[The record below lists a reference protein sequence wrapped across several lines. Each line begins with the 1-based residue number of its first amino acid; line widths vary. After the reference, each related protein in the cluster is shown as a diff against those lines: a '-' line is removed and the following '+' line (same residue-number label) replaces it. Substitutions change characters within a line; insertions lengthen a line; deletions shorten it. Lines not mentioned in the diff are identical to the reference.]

1 MARVETWI
9 RSAYSICGV
18 ICELHGLLKGE
29 SFGSTLIISK
39 IINILSKLKPKVFKS
54 QPGKIYGRPS
64 PLLLAPTTAY
74 GGLLVGSSYML
85 SPSTASYCCQ
95 GKRAETCSDQSGAET
110 LRVNNIR
117 CGD

>member
-9 RSAYSICGV
+9 RSAYCICGV
-18 ICELHGLLKGE
+18 ICDLNGLLKGE

-54 QPGKIYGRPS
+54 QPGKIYGQPS
-64 PLLLAPTTAY
+64 PPLLAPTTAY
-74 GGLLVGSSYML
+74 GGLLVGSNYTL

-95 GKRAETCSDQSGAET
+95 GEES
-110 LRVNNIR
+110 
-117 CGD
+117 